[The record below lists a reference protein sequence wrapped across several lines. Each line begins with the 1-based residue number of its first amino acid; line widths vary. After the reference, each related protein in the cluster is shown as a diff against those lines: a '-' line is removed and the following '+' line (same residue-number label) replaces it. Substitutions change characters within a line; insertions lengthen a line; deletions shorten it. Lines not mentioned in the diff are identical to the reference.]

1 MFIEPTYTSR
11 QYWLTIL
18 LAGIVTGILT
28 SLLYISLYWLL
39 YVQQSFIFSLIY
51 LIPLLCSSLTVTFFK
66 HRFVWNNF
74 SYASA
79 FKMLFCTGALSAL
92 IFSII
97 LFVAYNFF
105 IESRIDL
112 FNYMNSETLE
122 RLMSPL
128 SVSLSMF
135 FTNIILSLL
144 YSLIIAIFAKIKI
157 KT

>member
-1 MFIEPTYTSR
+1 
-11 QYWLTIL
+11 
-18 LAGIVTGILT
+18 
-28 SLLYISLYWLL
+28 
-39 YVQQSFIFSLIY
+39 
-51 LIPLLCSSLTVTFFK
+51 
-66 HRFVWNNF
+66 
-74 SYASA
+74 
-79 FKMLFCTGALSAL
+79 MLFCTGVLSAF

-97 LFVAYNFF
+97 LFILYNYF